1 MAFHRKFLNGHRLGA
16 ACVASAG
23 ICAALVLALVTNAP
37 ASSRTAEE
45 DAQTGKSLAT
55 MLRSVRIVISK
66 NQDRINDPNIGNKG
80 LDGKAALA
88 EAGAIYQQ
96 ASGTA
101 PASIDPNSLHG
112 RLIRM
117 QMDSI
122 AEVMEAHQET
132 INRQGVGFKGFIPAV
147 FARLVNEAFG
157 RRAAGMADIKVTAP
171 PQLIRNPKVQPDE
184 WELEVIRTRLMSAS
198 SPKDQSY
205 SASVE
210 KNARR
215 RSAPS
220 SRNITAPAASRA
232 TVRRREKSTLPGSRR
247 KAPKKAISAASS
259 ASRCTDR
266 RPAASAEK
274 TVPTRSIDQ
283 KGRYVPIVYVMAKG
297 APYRPSLRLASCNP
311 TCHNL
316 R

>member
-45 DAQTGKSLAT
+45 DAQIGKSLAT
-55 MLRSVRIVISK
+55 MLRSVRTVISK

-80 LDGKAALA
+80 LDGKAVLA

-198 SPKDQSY
+198 WPKDQSY

-210 KNARR
+210 KNGTPAQRTLIPEYYGASCLLPRFAARRNRHYRVREGRRQRR
-215 RSAPS
+215 RS
-220 SRNITAPAASRA
+220 
-232 TVRRREKSTLPGSRR
+232 RRHHQHH
-247 KAPKKAISAASS
+247 A
-259 ASRCTDR
+259 
-266 RPAASAEK
+266 
-274 TVPTRSIDQ
+274 
-283 KGRYVPIVYVMAKG
+283 VPIG
-297 APYRPSLRLASCNP
+297 ARRLGSKNCSNSFD
-311 TCHNL
+311 
-316 R
+316 